1 MKKIQMAF
9 GLQRQWLKIQTHENS
24 SKTAQLQL
32 PIVQKKEEEKIHKQ

>member
-24 SKTAQLQL
+24 SKTAQLQKLHL
-32 PIVQKKEEEKIHKQ
+32 PIAQK